1 MTDTQ
6 KKGGKDTGK
15 VTLKATCVCV
25 TLLRFILP
33 ACMNQ
38 GLTQYTLILQ
48 SSTRSGLYVSKYG
61 PVPSISRIFE

>member
-38 GLTQYTLILQ
+38 GLTQYIHTQ
-48 SSTRSGLYVSKYG
+48 SAEFYTFWV
-61 PVPSISRIFE
+61 VCE